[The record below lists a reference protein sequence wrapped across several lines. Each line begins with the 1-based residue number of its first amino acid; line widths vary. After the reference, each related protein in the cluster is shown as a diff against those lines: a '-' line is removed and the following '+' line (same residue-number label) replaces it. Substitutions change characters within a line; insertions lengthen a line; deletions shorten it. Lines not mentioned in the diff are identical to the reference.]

1 MTKIHQRDKKS
12 TLDTML
18 DTKLESQFNL
28 ATILKRHFLY
38 SIVAWSEVPIITV
51 VETLTHSIEN
61 VSFPTITICPQSFN
75 SDRWGSTMKILDNF
89 QRHCSMKGYVTLR

>member
-1 MTKIHQRDKKS
+1 
-12 TLDTML
+12 ML
-18 DTKLESQFNL
+18 DTKLEKSIQSSNDSKE
-28 ATILKRHFLY
+28 AFLY
-38 SIVAWSEVPIITV
+38 SIAAWSEVPIITV